1 MKISTTNLGRAI
13 NAEVMSNQIKTNWM
27 MSLFS
32 FCYKELEAQLQR
44 FHDTEAKLQEPKDLE
59 EHDGEKSKRIAGKS

>member
-1 MKISTTNLGRAI
+1 
-13 NAEVMSNQIKTNWM
+13 